1 MTYTYEYPRP
11 ALTVDCV
18 VFGFEVGV
26 GVGVGVGAAFK
37 VLLIRRKLP
46 PYEGQWALPGGFV
59 QMEESVEAAAV
70 RELQEET
77 GVKDVFLEQLYT
89 FGAVGRDP
97 RDRTVSVAYYALIN
111 LQSHPVQAATD
122 ASDARWFKLF
132 ELPKIGAKIETVLG
146 FDHAEILD
154 CALARLQAKIR
165 YEPIGFEL
173 LPKAFTLS
181 QLQRLYEQI
190 LNRPLDKRNFRKK
203 LLKMDLLIDTGQQ
216 ETGVAHR
223 AAQLYQFDLE
233 KYRALKQ
240 RGFSFEL

>member
-18 VFGFEVGV
+18 LFGFEVGCEIK
-26 GVGVGVGAAFK
+26 AALK

-46 PYEGQWALPGGFV
+46 PYSGQWALPGGFV

-70 RELQEET
+70 RELREET

-89 FGAVGRDP
+89 FGAVERDP
-97 RDRTVSVAYYALIN
+97 RDRVVSVAYYALIN

-122 ASDARWFKLF
+122 ACDAQWF
-132 ELPKIGAKIETVLG
+132 ELSALSKIGLVLS

-173 LPKAFTLS
+173 LPNAFTLS

-240 RGFSFEL
+240 RGFSFDL